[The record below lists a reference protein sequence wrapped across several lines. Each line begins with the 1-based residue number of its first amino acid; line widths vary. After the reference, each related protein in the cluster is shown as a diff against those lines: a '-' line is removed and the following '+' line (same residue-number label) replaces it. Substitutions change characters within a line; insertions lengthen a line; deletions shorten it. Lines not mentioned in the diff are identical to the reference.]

1 MKSINQFKMD
11 HISLVLTF
19 LGILE
24 IAMILLLLFDIK
36 RCGPETTA
44 KTIITYIFIGLYQ
57 ISLFISFFVFIIY
70 QTVHMLFYCSSKIF
84 TRNPTS
90 MHDLFY
96 VLVSN
101 CITQIFVFV

>member
-44 KTIITYIFIGLYQ
+44 KTIITYIFG
-57 ISLFISFFVFIIY
+57 SSREFVGK
-70 QTVHMLFYCSSKIF
+70 SA
-84 TRNPTS
+84 
-90 MHDLFY
+90 
-96 VLVSN
+96 
-101 CITQIFVFV
+101 

>member
-44 KTIITYIFIGLYQ
+44 KTIITYHSCPNKLLKG
-57 ISLFISFFVFIIY
+57 
-70 QTVHMLFYCSSKIF
+70 
-84 TRNPTS
+84 
-90 MHDLFY
+90 
-96 VLVSN
+96 
-101 CITQIFVFV
+101 